1 MSKDKTKNGGQPEN
15 NDYRDEMEEL
25 ARIFKEEL
33 DKAVQDAE
41 DAAQIE
47 DLDTIEVEGYNPKE
61 LSLDESK
68 KPAAPLSEDMLCE
81 CCGERPRG
89 TKKNPDSVFCEDCE
103 AILEKYPYD
112 WKGVLAIVVV
122 MGIVIS
128 AFILF
133 ASNVPL
139 FSKMKLGDKAL
150 NEKKLY
156 TAMTK
161 YDEAVSCINE
171 EDLPRY
177 YGLFAKRVKAEYM
190 LLDMSTA
197 MAECEEYLPDSVLK
211 LPTFKETKKITA
223 DIDEMYA
230 SAYSI
235 QNHLADFAASDYE
248 GIIEKL
254 NSLSGKKIYEKNGQY
269 HDETEEDYT
278 PDGTET
284 VYTYNEGW
292 LNLYKYSAARV
303 AEKDEAEL
311 IAHLEKTAENSD
323 YLKRFVLPLLAS
335 TCVGAGSYE
344 KAEAFLEEIKLQNSE
359 SPDCYM
365 IQSMLYRYRD
375 KDYENAIK
383 ICDEGLNMIYSLTNG
398 EDVYES
404 VGYILLMQISL
415 NLTMQAEELEGSERT
430 EKLTEAFELTNQA
443 DYLYSTVNHEQL
455 IEFRDLYVILGL
467 ALNNSEPYDE
477 AAEEI
482 EAAGEKGI
490 AFTEDVTNYKDGK
503 ITLSEIAM
511 SGRYDLQ

>member
-41 DAAQIE
+41 DAAQID
-47 DLDTIEVEGYNPKE
+47 DLDAVQVEGYNPKE

-68 KPAAPLSEDMLCE
+68 KPAAPLSENMLCE

-112 WKGVLAIVVV
+112 WKGVLAIIVVL
-122 MGIVIS
+122 GIVIS

-150 NEKKLY
+150 RENKLY
-156 TAMTK
+156 TAMAK

-171 EDLPRY
+171 EELPQY
-177 YGLFAKRVKAEYM
+177 YGLIAKRVNAEYM

-197 MAECEEYLPDSVLK
+197 MAECKEYLPDSVLK
-211 LPTFKETKKITA
+211 LPSFKETRKIMA

-230 SAYSI
+230 SAYVI
-235 QNHLADFAASDYE
+235 QNHLDEFSASDYD
-248 GIIEKL
+248 GIMAML
-254 NSLSGKKIYEKNGQY
+254 DSLSGKKIYEKNGQY
-269 HDETEEDYT
+269 YDETETDYT

-292 LNLYKYSAARV
+292 LNIYKYSAARYSQ
-303 AEKDEAEL
+303 KDDSVIIEY
-311 IAHLEKTAENSD
+311 LEKTAENSG
-323 YLKRFVLPLLAS
+323 YLKRLVSPLLAA
-335 TCVGAGSYE
+335 TCVGTGNYD
-344 KAEAFLEEIKLQNSE
+344 KAEAILTDIQLQNSE

-365 IQSMLYRYRD
+365 IKSMLYRYRD
-375 KDYENAIK
+375 KDYENGVK
-383 ICDEGLNMIYSLTNG
+383 ICDEGLNMLYSLTNG
-398 EDVYES
+398 EEVYDQL
-404 VGYILLMQISL
+404 GYILLTQASL
-415 NLTMQAEELEGSERT
+415 NLIMQAEGLTGSERT
-430 EKLTEAFELTNQA
+430 DKLDEAFQAANQA
-443 DYLYSTVNHEQL
+443 ASLSSLAEA
-455 IEFRDLYVILGL
+455 RDLYIILGL
-467 ALNNSEPYDE
+467 ALNNTEPYDT

-482 EAAGEKGI
+482 EMYGDDAIPFSDDIK
-490 AFTEDVTNYKDGK
+490 NYKDGK

>member
-15 NDYRDEMEEL
+15 NDYREEMEEL

-41 DAAQIE
+41 DAAQID

-112 WKGVLAIVVV
+112 WKGILAIVVV
-122 MGIVIS
+122 LGIVIS

-150 NEKKLY
+150 TEKKLY

-171 EDLPRY
+171 EDLSQY

-197 MAECEEYLPDSVLK
+197 LAECNEYLPDSVIK
-211 LPTFKETKKITA
+211 LPSFKETRELTA

-248 GIIEKL
+248 GIIKRL
-254 NSLSGKKIYEKNGQY
+254 DSLSGKKIYEKNGQY

-284 VYTYNEGW
+284 VYTYNDGW

-311 IAHLEKTAENSD
+311 ITHLEKTAENSD
-323 YLKRFVLPLLAS
+323 YLKRLVLPLLAS
-335 TCVGAGSYE
+335 TCVGAGNYE

-375 KDYENAIK
+375 KDYENGLK
-383 ICDEGLNMIYSLTNG
+383 ICDEGLNMLYSLTNG
-398 EDVYES
+398 GEIYDQL
-404 VGYILLMQISL
+404 GYILLTQASL
-415 NLTMQAEELEGSERT
+415 NLIMQAEALTGSQRT
-430 EKLTEAFELTNQA
+430 DKLDEAFQAANQA
-443 DYLYSTVNHEQL
+443 ASLSSLAEA
-455 IEFRDLYVILGL
+455 RDLYIILGL
-467 ALNNSEPYDE
+467 ALDNTEPYDT

-482 EAAGEKGI
+482 EMYGDDAI
-490 AFTEDVTNYKDGK
+490 PFSDDVKNYKDGK